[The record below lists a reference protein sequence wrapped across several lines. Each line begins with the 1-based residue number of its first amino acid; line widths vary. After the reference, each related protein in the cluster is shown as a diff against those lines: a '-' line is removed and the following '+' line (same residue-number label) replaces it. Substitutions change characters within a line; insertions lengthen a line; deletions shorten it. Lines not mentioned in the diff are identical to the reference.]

1 MMRGLGVQGLVEK
14 HGKLP
19 VYIAPELC
27 APIGEHA
34 GKFASQIGVQV
45 RTNLYNMNAYR
56 WKNVDSGEKEA
67 IIQNVTVFKCLWLSM
82 SLILLFSLHCFI
94 LYVVFY
100 SVLFMLSLS
109 ILNSRNKIFFI
120 LPHFVG
126 LI

>member
-14 HGKLP
+14 HGKLL
-19 VYIAPELC
+19 VCIALELC

-34 GKFASQIGVQV
+34 RKFASQIGVQV
-45 RTNLYNMNAYR
+45 RTNLSNMNAYS

-67 IIQNVTVFKCLWLSM
+67 IIQNVAVFKCLWLSM

-100 SVLFMLSLS
+100 SVLLMLSLS